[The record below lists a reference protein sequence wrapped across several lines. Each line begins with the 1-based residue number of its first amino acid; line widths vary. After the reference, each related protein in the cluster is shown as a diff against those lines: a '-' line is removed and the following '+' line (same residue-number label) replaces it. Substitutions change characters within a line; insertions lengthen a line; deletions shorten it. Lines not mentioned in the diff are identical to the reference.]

1 MIAKII
7 GDLPGVK
14 PPPDLSNKILLIP
27 SAPADH
33 PWVTGGMGQ
42 WMLIDWEM
50 IGFTGDECNRVG
62 VGYTAFATQGDKCG
76 QP

>member
-42 WMLIDWEM
+42 WMLID
-50 IGFTGDECNRVG
+50 
-62 VGYTAFATQGDKCG
+62 
-76 QP
+76 